1 MKVFFAIIF
10 GFAGGFFGC
19 FSIVFLIYSLI
30 LNKSNNFGDRK
41 FARPPL
47 AKEIGFD
54 SELHLT
60 SQADHSQNNP
70 QVFQQHLEYGMAQLI
85 NSPEYKEL
93 MDRSVKSPDSE
104 QVSTRGR

>member
-1 MKVFFAIIF
+1 MVFSSSSFIF
-10 GFAGGFFGC
+10 VFLPA
-19 FSIVFLIYSLI
+19 VFLIYSLI

-60 SQADHSQNNP
+60 SQTDHIQNNP